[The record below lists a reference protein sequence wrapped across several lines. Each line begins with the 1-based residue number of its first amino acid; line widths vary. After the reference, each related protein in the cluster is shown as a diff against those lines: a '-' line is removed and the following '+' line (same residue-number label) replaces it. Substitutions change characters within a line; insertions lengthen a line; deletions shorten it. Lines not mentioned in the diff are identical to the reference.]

1 MTTHTTLPPERFEA
15 DRPHL
20 RAVAYRMLGSLGE
33 AEDAVQETWLRAARA
48 DVGDVENLSGWLT
61 TVVSRVCLNM
71 LRSRG
76 TRPEVPLDAQVTE
89 PAAGA
94 REGGDPE
101 EEALLADSV
110 GVALLVVLDT
120 LAPAERLAFVLHDLF
135 AVPFDDI
142 APMIER
148 TTATTRQLAGRARRR
163 VRGGGPGAPG
173 TSGAFGASAALGTPN
188 TSGTPESGGPDPAA
202 SVSAADR
209 ARQHRVA
216 GAFLAAARGGDF
228 EALLALLHPDVVLT
242 ADRFVVPTPAPVTV
256 SGARSVAEGAMAATG
271 RARFTGL
278 ALLDGRVGLA
288 MAPHGRL
295 RLVLMFTIAED
306 GITGIDV
313 VADRERL
320 DGVEVA
326 VVDPTGAGPTGDERT
341 GAGPISV
348 PVPSWAGDEST
359 KADD

>member
-1 MTTHTTLPPERFEA
+1 MTTHVTLPTERFEA
-15 DRPHL
+15 DRPRL

-48 DVGDVENLSGWLT
+48 DVGDVANLSGWLT

-76 TRPEVPLDAQVTE
+76 TRPEVPLDAGVTE

-120 LAPAERLAFVLHDLF
+120 LGPDERLAFVLHDLF

-142 APMIER
+142 AALLGRPA
-148 TTATTRQLAGRARRR
+148 ATTRQLAGRARRR
-163 VRGGGPGAPG
+163 VRGAAPG
-173 TSGAFGASAALGTPN
+173 PT
-188 TSGTPESGGPDPAA
+188 
-202 SVSAADR
+202 ADLV
-209 ARQHRVA
+209 RQRRVA
-216 GAFLAAARGGDF
+216 EAFLAATRGGDF

-242 ADRFVVPTPAPVTV
+242 ADRFVVPTPGPLRVG
-256 SGARSVAEGAMAATG
+256 GARSVAEGAMAAAG
-271 RARFTGL
+271 RARFTGT
-278 ALLDGRVGLA
+278 ALLDGRVGLV
-288 MAPHGRL
+288 MAPRGRL
-295 RLVLMFTIAED
+295 RLVLLFTVTEA
-306 GITGIDV
+306 GITAIDV

-320 DGVEVA
+320 DGIEVA
-326 VVDPTGAGPTGDERT
+326 VPGAG
-341 GAGPISV
+341 
-348 PVPSWAGDEST
+348 
-359 KADD
+359 ADD

>member
-1 MTTHTTLPPERFEA
+1 MTTYTALPPERFEA

-48 DVGDVENLSGWLT
+48 DVGDVDNLSGWLT
-61 TVVSRVCLNM
+61 TVVGRVCLNM
-71 LRSRG
+71 LRSRR
-76 TRPEVPLDAQVTE
+76 THPEVPLDARVSE
-89 PAAGA
+89 PAAGKA
-94 REGGDPE
+94 QGGDPE

-135 AVPFDDI
+135 AVPFDTI

-148 TTATTRQLAGRARRR
+148 TPATTRQLASRARRR
-163 VRGGGPGAPG
+163 VRGGA
-173 TSGAFGASAALGTPN
+173 
-188 TSGTPESGGPDPAA
+188 PAA
-202 SVSAADR
+202 VADR
-209 ARQHRVA
+209 ARQRRVA
-216 GAFLAAARGGDF
+216 DAFLAATRGGDF

-242 ADRFVVPTPAPVTV
+242 ADRFVVPTPEPVTV
-256 SGARSVAEGAMAATG
+256 SGARPVAEGAMAATG

-295 RLVLMFTIAED
+295 RLVLLFTLAED
-306 GITGIDV
+306 AITRIDV

-320 DGVEVA
+320 DAIEVA
-326 VVDPTGAGPTGDERT
+326 VLDTVGAEAVGAEAVGAGPVDTAAVSAED
-341 GAGPISV
+341 
-348 PVPSWAGDEST
+348 
-359 KADD
+359 

>member
-1 MTTHTTLPPERFEA
+1 MTTYTALPPERFEA

-33 AEDAVQETWLRAARA
+33 AEDAVQETWLRASRA
-48 DVGDVENLSGWLT
+48 DVGDVDNLSGWLT
-61 TVVSRVCLNM
+61 TVVGRVCLNM
-71 LRSRG
+71 LRSRR
-76 TRPEVPLDAQVTE
+76 THPEVPLDARVSE
-89 PAAGA
+89 PAAGTA
-94 REGGDPE
+94 QGGDPE

-135 AVPFDDI
+135 AVPFDTI

-148 TTATTRQLAGRARRR
+148 TPATTRQLASRARRR
-163 VRGGGPGAPG
+163 VRGGA
-173 TSGAFGASAALGTPN
+173 
-188 TSGTPESGGPDPAA
+188 PAA
-202 SVSAADR
+202 VADR
-209 ARQHRVA
+209 VRQRRVA
-216 GAFLAAARGGDF
+216 DAFLAATRGGDF

-242 ADRFVVPTPAPVTV
+242 ADRFVVPTPEPVTV
-256 SGARSVAEGAMAATG
+256 SGARPVAEGAMAATG

-295 RLVLMFTIAED
+295 RVVLLFTLAE
-306 GITGIDV
+306 GAITRIDV

-320 DGVEVA
+320 DGIEVA
-326 VVDPTGAGPTGDERT
+326 VLDTVGAGPV
-341 GAGPISV
+341 GAGPV
-348 PVPSWAGDEST
+348 DTAPVSAED
-359 KADD
+359 

>member
-1 MTTHTTLPPERFEA
+1 MTTYTALPPERFEA
-15 DRPHL
+15 DRHRL
-20 RAVAYRMLGSLGE
+20 RSVAYRMLGSLGE

-61 TVVSRVCLNM
+61 TVVGRVCLNM
-71 LRSRG
+71 LRSRR
-76 TRPEVPLDAQVTE
+76 TRPEVSLDAQVSE
-89 PAAGA
+89 PAVGTA
-94 REGGDPE
+94 EGGDPE

-135 AVPFDDI
+135 AVPFDTI

-148 TTATTRQLAGRARRR
+148 TPATTRQLASRARRR
-163 VRGGGPGAPG
+163 VRGG
-173 TSGAFGASAALGTPN
+173 AS
-188 TSGTPESGGPDPAA
+188 PA
-202 SVSAADR
+202 VADR
-209 ARQHRVA
+209 ARQRQVA
-216 GAFLAAARGGDF
+216 DAFLAATRGGDF

-242 ADRFVVPTPAPVTV
+242 ADRFVVPTPEPLTV
-256 SGARSVAEGAMAATG
+256 SGARPVAEGAMAATG

-295 RLVLMFTIAED
+295 RLVLLFTLAEG
-306 GITGIDV
+306 GITRIEV

-320 DGVEVA
+320 DDIEVA
-326 VVDPTGAGPTGDERT
+326 VLDTAEAEPLGAGPVDT
-341 GAGPISV
+341 A
-348 PVPSWAGDEST
+348 PVNAED
-359 KADD
+359 